1 MKEKDEYIEKITP
14 LFLQYGIK
22 SVSMDDIAKELGVS
36 KKTLYQVFS
45 DKKELV
51 TKTIEHIKSDME
63 NIIREYSKSNL
74 NVIEKEAR
82 QRKKYME
89 TYLKIKPTYVYDLKK
104 FYPTVFHDFME
115 YKTQLISETTRN
127 FVQEGQDQGLFRND
141 LDPEFMSKLTATLT
155 FAVFHPEIDTFS
167 ESDLTSKRFS
177 DQFFI
182 YHMNGIC
189 SEKGRKLLNELLKDE
204 LL

>member
-22 SVSMDDIAKELGVS
+22 SVSMDDIATELGVS
-36 KKTLYQVFS
+36 KKTLYQVFI

-141 LDPEFMSKLTATLT
+141 LDPEFMSKLTAKLT